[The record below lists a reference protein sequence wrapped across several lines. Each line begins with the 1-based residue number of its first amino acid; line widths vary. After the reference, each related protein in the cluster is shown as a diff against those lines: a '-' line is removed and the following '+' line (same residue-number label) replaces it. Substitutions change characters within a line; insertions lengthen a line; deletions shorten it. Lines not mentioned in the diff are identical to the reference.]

1 MYSWTIEAP
10 ALTAE
15 VIDPKH
21 PTTAGSD
28 VTVRGTQVGV
38 GCHLANALLAGCTVQ
53 AYADVSA
60 GAARAAALQLIGSGR
75 VITDGTGASTTV
87 DITLNAL
94 GRKLLRRHPEGLRA
108 HLVVDAHPVGAA
120 TALRTQ
126 LRATLVPQRRTLTAA
141 GFAWRSARLST
152 GMRKHLA
159 SLVPTLSRLGAHP
172 LHRLHIQPR

>member
-1 MYSWTIEAP
+1 MRQPVRRRRPRRRPGHTLTVRARDAAGNVDGSPAVYSWTIEAP

-94 GRKLLRRHPEGLRA
+94 GRKLLRRHPRPRPLRR
-108 HLVVDAHPVGAA
+108 LPHPVAESDS
-120 TALRTQ
+120 
-126 LRATLVPQRRTLTAA
+126 RR
-141 GFAWRSARLST
+141 
-152 GMRKHLA
+152 
-159 SLVPTLSRLGAHP
+159 
-172 LHRLHIQPR
+172 